1 MPIEQDKDQEVQAGN
16 GEDLVEG
23 PVRCLNCGISAKLT
37 CHMRSGPEGRRTLCN
52 ACGIAW
58 RKGKQRKVIDYEV
71 PMKDLVNTKMV
82 PEVDME
88 FENEDKAYEFYNR
101 YAGMIGFS
109 VRKGWIDKSSDK
121 ITRSRTL
128 VCSREGFRKDKKGAK
143 EVKKPRPETRIGCP
157 ARLTIKL
164 RPSGTYRVTEFVPDH
179 NHQPAPPSA
188 MHMLRSQRVLTEVQ
202 AAEADLSDDSGT
214 TPKSANQQTGRQV
227 AGSRNVRYL
236 PIDHRMG
243 LRTKRMK
250 PMQMGDAE
258 AVLKYLQN
266 MQLNDPSFFHAILI
280 DEDDKLT
287 NIFWADAKSMSDF
300 NYFGDVVCLDTT
312 YRVNGYGRPFAPFLG
327 VNHHKQIVIFGAALL
342 YDETVESFK
351 WLFNTF
357 KIAMRGKQPKTI
369 LTDQSMSISNALN
382 AVWPG
387 TSHRL
392 CVWQVYQNAV
402 KHLNNV
408 FQGSKTFAKDFGR
421 CIYDYEDEEEFL
433 PAWQTMLE
441 KYDLRNNEWLANLF
455 GDRENWAL
463 AYGRETLCADMKST
477 LQNENFNLLKK
488 YLTPQLDLLSFF
500 KHYMRVVDDHRYAEL
515 QADFH
520 ASQSVPRIPPS
531 KMLRQAASLYT
542 PAVFQM
548 FHKEFE
554 VFMDCML
561 FSSGEVGTISEYR
574 ITVGDNPKEYF
585 VRLDSTD
592 CSVACSCK
600 KFEFVG
606 VHCGHVLKVLD
617 VRNIKELPERYFLKR
632 WRRDAKTDAESDPG
646 GVTLDGDPKSPG
658 TTLMHAPFSSYVHH
672 LGSRAITQFSE
683 ESPASDSHQQSLHG
697 ATQLSQGYTTPNLH
711 SQPIFTN
718 SQLNH

>member
-1 MPIEQDKDQEVQAGN
+1 MPIEQDKDQEMQAGN
-16 GEDLVEG
+16 GEDSVEG

-214 TPKSANQQTGRQV
+214 TPKSANQQTGRQ
-227 AGSRNVRYL
+227 
-236 PIDHRMG
+236 
-243 LRTKRMK
+243 
-250 PMQMGDAE
+250 
-258 AVLKYLQN
+258 
-266 MQLNDPSFFHAILI
+266 
-280 DEDDKLT
+280 
-287 NIFWADAKSMSDF
+287 
-300 NYFGDVVCLDTT
+300 
-312 YRVNGYGRPFAPFLG
+312 
-327 VNHHKQIVIFGAALL
+327 
-342 YDETVESFK
+342 
-351 WLFNTF
+351 
-357 KIAMRGKQPKTI
+357 
-369 LTDQSMSISNALN
+369 
-382 AVWPG
+382 
-387 TSHRL
+387 
-392 CVWQVYQNAV
+392 
-402 KHLNNV
+402 
-408 FQGSKTFAKDFGR
+408 
-421 CIYDYEDEEEFL
+421 
-433 PAWQTMLE
+433 TMLE

-463 AYGRETLCADMKST
+463 AYGRETLCADIKST
-477 LQNENFNLLKK
+477 LQNENFSLLKK

-500 KHYMRVVDDHRYAEL
+500 KHYTRVVEDHRYAEL

-617 VRNIKELPERYFLKR
+617 VRNVKELPERYFLKR
-632 WRRDAKTDAESDPG
+632 WRRDAKTDTESDPG
-646 GVTLDGDPKSPG
+646 GVTVDGDPKSPV
-658 TTLMHAPFSSYVHH
+658 TTLMHAPFSSYAHH
-672 LGSRAITQFSE
+672 LGSRAITQFNE

-711 SQPIFTN
+711 PQPIFSN

>member
-1 MPIEQDKDQEVQAGN
+1 MPMEQDRDQEVHLNN

-71 PMKDLVNTKMV
+71 PMKDLANSKMV

-164 RPSGTYRVTEFVPDH
+164 TPTGTYRITEFVPDH

-188 MHMLRSQRVLTEVQ
+188 MHMLRSQRILTEVQ
-202 AAEADLSDDSGT
+202 GAEADLSDDSGT
-214 TPKSANQQTGRQV
+214 TPKSANQLTGRQTT
-227 AGSRNVRYL
+227 GSQNVRYL
-236 PIDHRMG
+236 PADYRMC
-243 LRTKRMK
+243 LRSKRMK
-250 PMQMGDAE
+250 SVQMGDAE
-258 AVLKYLQN
+258 AILKYLQS
-266 MQLNDPSFFHAILI
+266 MQLTDPSFFYAIQI

-287 NIFWADAKSMSDF
+287 NFFWADAKSISDF

-342 YDETVESFK
+342 YDETLESFR
-351 WLFNTF
+351 WLFETF
-357 KIAMRGKQPKTI
+357 KIAMHGKQPKTI
-369 LTDQSMSISNALN
+369 LTDQSFSVSNALK

-387 TSHRL
+387 TSHRI
-392 CVWQVYQNAV
+392 CVWQIYQQAV

-408 FQGSKTFAKDFGR
+408 FQASKTFAKDFGK

-433 PAWQTMLE
+433 PAWHTMIE
-441 KYDLRNNEWLANLF
+441 KYDLRTDEWLAKLF
-455 GDRENWAL
+455 EDREQWAL
-463 AYGRETLCADMKST
+463 AYGRETLCADMKNT
-477 LQNENFNLLKK
+477 LQNENFSLLKK
-488 YLTPQLDLLSFF
+488 FLNPQLDLLSFF
-500 KHYMRVVDDHRYAEL
+500 KHYKRVVDDHRYAEL

-520 ASQSVPRIPPS
+520 ASQSIPRIPPS
-531 KMLRQAASLYT
+531 KMLKQAATLYT
-542 PAVFQM
+542 PAVFEM
-548 FHKEFE
+548 FRREFE
-554 VFMDCML
+554 VFMDSML
-561 FSSGEVGTISEYR
+561 FRCGEVGTISEYK
-574 ITVGDNPKEYF
+574 ITVGENPKEYL

-592 CSVACSCK
+592 CSIACSCK

-606 VHCGHVLKVLD
+606 IQCGHVLKVLD

-632 WRRDAKTDAESDPG
+632 WRRDAKTDIESDPG
-646 GVTLDGDPKSPG
+646 GIAMDGDPKSPL
-658 TTLMHAPFSSYVHH
+658 TTSMHVPFSLYAHH
-672 LGSRAITQFSE
+672 QGPHATTQLTE
-683 ESPASDSHQQSLHG
+683 EYPASDLHQQPFNG
-697 ATQLSQGYTTPNLH
+697 ATQLNQGYATPSMQ
-711 SQPIFTN
+711 SQPIFSS
-718 SQLNH
+718 SQLND